1 VKSQSC
7 NFYLEIGWPHVIPSC
22 QLIALNIHETLY
34 TLVYTQEYPIT
45 LSMFG
50 IGQMSRL
57 FTYSVMFSE
66 AIFVYTPA
74 NKVVTGFIGITQFMA
89 FEYEYKIILV
99 KGDN

>member
-1 VKSQSC
+1 M
-7 NFYLEIGWPHVIPSC
+7 L
-22 QLIALNIHETLY
+22 
-34 TLVYTQEYPIT
+34 
-45 LSMFG
+45 
-50 IGQMSRL
+50 
-57 FTYSVMFSE
+57 SE